1 MATTSLSKADR
12 RGQIVDAARK
22 VFAEKGYYRAGV
34 ADIIQESG
42 IARGTF
48 YLYFTSKRA
57 VFDAVLDDIF
67 RRIHEQI
74 RAIEVPDPWDE
85 GAVLAQ
91 LRGNA
96 ERLATLMLADPRS
109 VRVLFAEAAGLDEE
123 AGVKLADFYGRLGQW
138 VGESL
143 EDGIRLGIVRPCNPL
158 VAAHALIGS
167 LRGMLWAWAFG
178 LVELD
183 QATLVQ
189 EALRLARD
197 GVLTTGR
204 EVRP

>member
-1 MATTSLSKADR
+1 MSTPPLSKADR
-12 RGQIVDAARK
+12 RGQILDAARK

-34 ADIIQESG
+34 ADIILESG

-57 VFDAVLDDIF
+57 VYDAVLDDIF
-67 RRIHEQI
+67 TRIHQQI
-74 RAIEVPDPWDE
+74 QAIEVPDPWDE
-85 GAVLAQ
+85 DAVLAQ

-96 ERLATLMLADPRS
+96 ERLARMMLADPRS

-123 AGVKLADFYGRLGQW
+123 AGVKLVDFYGRLGHW

-143 EDGIRLGIVRPCNPL
+143 EDGIRLGIVRPCNPQ

-178 LVELD
+178 LVPLD
-183 QATLVQ
+183 EPTLVQ

-197 GVLTTGR
+197 GVLTTRR
-204 EVRP
+204 E

>member
-1 MATTSLSKADR
+1 MATNPLSKADR
-12 RGQIVDAARK
+12 RGQIIDAARK

-34 ADIIQESG
+34 ADIILESR

-48 YLYFTSKRA
+48 YLYFTSKRV

-67 RRIHEQI
+67 ARILEQI
-74 RAIEVPDPWDE
+74 RAIDVPDPWDE
-85 GAVLAQ
+85 DAVLAQ

-96 ERLATLMLADPRS
+96 ERLARMMLADPRS
-109 VRVLFAEAAGLDEE
+109 VRVLFADAAGLDEE
-123 AGVKLADFYGRLGQW
+123 AGVKLADFYGRLGCW

-143 EDGIRLGIVRPCNPL
+143 EDGIRLGIVRPCNSL

-178 LVELD
+178 LVPLD
-183 QATLVQ
+183 EATLVQ

-197 GVLTTGR
+197 GVLTSR
-204 EVRP
+204 RD